1 MAASTE
7 FSRTLSLLRQER
19 GVSQRT
25 AAADLGISQALLS
38 HYENGI
44 REPGLAFVVKACD
57 YYHVS
62 ADFILGRTLSR
73 EGNMLT
79 EQEILNAAEPGNI
92 LQGSVL
98 ATLQS
103 KLLSGAIGV
112 LFGLLGKL
120 NDKGAINAAA
130 GYLGSAVYQLY
141 RHLYRTA
148 GANEAYFALDPA
160 ACTMGTAEADMKLS
174 EIQYTRSLRAQ
185 AAKKAAF
192 PDLSNEAL
200 TAAYPGRCQ
209 SLTQVLSH
217 SGRPSQR
224 PDGEEQMSFQ
234 SLGFLAFLA
243 VTLAVC
249 LPVGR
254 RSPRGGAALL
264 TIASAVFYLLGPGGW
279 TVVLGG
285 LVCLLLGIAV
295 TAWALRRMG
304 RAGADRRRTLA
315 LACVYHIAV
324 LVGFKY
330 AGVPHRR
337 RGGGGLGAS
346 GPELLHLPAAVAAEG
361 GLHRGIHSKIWG
373 PACCSTAC
381 FFPLSPPALSCGR
394 TPSSPAAGRE
404 LPPAGLGR
412 RGGGVLRHLLRH
424 HQEGAA
430 GGRLRHRGEQRLGPS
445 GGAERPGGLAGDP
458 GLH

>member
-1 MAASTE
+1 MASTTE

-25 AAADLGISQALLS
+25 AAGDLGISQALLS

-79 EQEILNAAEPGNI
+79 EQEILNATEPGNI

-103 KLLSGAIGV
+103 KLLSGAVGV

-120 NDKGAINAAA
+120 NDKAAINAAA

-148 GANEAYFALDPA
+148 GANEAYFSLDPA
-160 ACTMGTAEADMKLS
+160 AEADMKLS
-174 EIQYTRSLRAQ
+174 EIQYTRSLRSL

-209 SLTQVLSH
+209 SLTQVLSTADARL
-217 SGRPSQR
+217 SG
-224 PDGEEQMSFQ
+224 
-234 SLGFLAFLA
+234 
-243 VTLAVC
+243 
-249 LPVGR
+249 
-254 RSPRGGAALL
+254 L
-264 TIASAVFYLLGPGGW
+264 TEK
-279 TVVLGG
+279 T
-285 LVCLLLGIAV
+285 
-295 TAWALRRMG
+295 R
-304 RAGADRRRTLA
+304 
-315 LACVYHIAV
+315 
-324 LVGFKY
+324 
-330 AGVPHRR
+330 
-337 RGGGGLGAS
+337 
-346 GPELLHLPAAVAAEG
+346 
-361 GLHRGIHSKIWG
+361 
-373 PACCSTAC
+373 
-381 FFPLSPPALSCGR
+381 
-394 TPSSPAAGRE
+394 
-404 LPPAGLGR
+404 
-412 RGGGVLRHLLRH
+412 
-424 HQEGAA
+424 
-430 GGRLRHRGEQRLGPS
+430 
-445 GGAERPGGLAGDP
+445 
-458 GLH
+458 